1 VTHSG
6 RRYDAVK
13 RLIDVV
19 VAATA
24 LVVTAPAQTVVALL
38 VARRLGRPVLFRQQR
53 PGRRGEPFTLIKF
66 RTMRVPAPDSGL
78 VTDAD
83 RLTPF
88 GARLRS
94 TSLDELPTLWNVL
107 RGDMSVVGPRPLL
120 LQYLARYSPDQARRH
135 EVRPGITGLAQVSG
149 RNSLTWDEKFA
160 TDVDYV
166 NRRSLALDAKI
177 VLKTMHLVL
186 RREGIS
192 GDGQAT
198 MHEFMGTDA
207 REQSA

>member
-120 LQYLARYSPDQARRH
+120 MQYLARYSPDQARRH